1 MCASVYLLLHHDI
14 VRRFLSFILLFIVC
28 FIYLFVYLLIFSF
41 IYLFIYLF
49 IYFIHSSIHT
59 SIVSCFLLPFF
70 YHFFI
75 CRGFITLIT
84 GSKFYEGPPFSGAVV
99 LPLDISQEIESHIKL
114 STQSIPETQTRTET
128 KSQTKSKTTTAL
140 SQTQIEAEAEAA
152 SITESSNT
160 DSGSNSRLLSNI
172 VCAVPSGLSDYITP
186 YDVPTDMP
194 YLRQFLLQDDSR
206 VSSSSGSSSQWC
218 NIGLIMRWTLGLN
231 SMENYTKIPIEKIK
245 KITENWVTG
254 VKESVSGCPFLSLLE
269 VGEGLMEG
277 NMVGDINT
285 IISFGVNIIEN
296 DKYRE
301 LNFDEMKIF
310 HKLMTLSVPVPAS
323 VAVSESVSEVRS
335 RIEEVLATKIML
347 GQPVKLAEPVMQTHT
362 VSGTESVAGTG
373 SVSGLGSG
381 SGAGTVRT
389 VRAVGTVVRIALGA
403 TMVIEAVRES
413 ESNIE
418 KMRLEDAVV
427 VEKIHLLAKYWEE
440 INSPPPPLTL
450 TPTTTLTPPLST
462 TPTTTTTDTATPTT
476 TTTAVPAVIK
486 VEDVRL
492 SVSGQGLESG
502 SKVQV
507 DSNGMSGIKGC

>member
-1 MCASVYLLLHHDI
+1 M
-14 VRRFLSFILLFIVC
+14 
-28 FIYLFVYLLIFSF
+28 
-41 IYLFIYLF
+41 
-49 IYFIHSSIHT
+49 
-59 SIVSCFLLPFF
+59 
-70 YHFFI
+70 
-75 CRGFITLIT
+75 
-84 GSKFYEGPPFSGAVV
+84 
-99 LPLDISQEIESHIKL
+99 
-114 STQSIPETQTRTET
+114 
-128 KSQTKSKTTTAL
+128 
-140 SQTQIEAEAEAA
+140 
-152 SITESSNT
+152 
-160 DSGSNSRLLSNI
+160 
-172 VCAVPSGLSDYITP
+172 CAVPSGLSDYITP

-323 VAVSESVSEVRS
+323 VSESVSVSVSGTVSVLTSSSSPSTVLSTTDSIINNEVRS

-373 SVSGLGSG
+373 SGSGLGSVSGTG
-381 SGAGTVRT
+381 SVSVRT
-389 VRAVGTVVRIALGA
+389 VRTVGTVVRIALGA

-413 ESNIE
+413 ENNIE

-427 VEKIHLLAKYWEE
+427 VEKIHLLAKYWKE

-462 TPTTTTTDTATPTT
+462 TPTTTTTDTAT
-476 TTTAVPAVIK
+476 TTAVPEVIK
-486 VEDVRL
+486 VEDVHL

>member
-1 MCASVYLLLHHDI
+1 M
-14 VRRFLSFILLFIVC
+14 
-28 FIYLFVYLLIFSF
+28 
-41 IYLFIYLF
+41 
-49 IYFIHSSIHT
+49 
-59 SIVSCFLLPFF
+59 
-70 YHFFI
+70 
-75 CRGFITLIT
+75 
-84 GSKFYEGPPFSGAVV
+84 V

-269 VGEGLMEG
+269 VGEGLVEG

-310 HKLMTLSVPVPAS
+310 HKLMTLKVPVPAS

-373 SVSGLGSG
+373 SGSGSGLGSV
-381 SGAGTVRT
+381 SGAGTGLVSVRT
-389 VRAVGTVVRIALGA
+389 VRTVGTVVRIALGA

-418 KMRLEDAVV
+418 KMRLEDAIV
-427 VEKIHLLAKYWEE
+427 VEKIHLLAKYWKE

-462 TPTTTTTDTATPTT
+462 TPTTDTATPTT